1 MRIKEDDRPKK
12 RYPEEGKTH
21 YGVITE
27 YKYQSFTSKKT
38 GKPLKGLRITI
49 RPNDP
54 NYFSVSAFGWIGEDD
69 QGLYIYKGSVLEE
82 WIKRVLN
89 VPDLSTIRLDSII
102 GANCL
107 FTVKITKSENPD
119 THQVREFCNVTD
131 IMSLP
136 NNIPVMPAAVPN
148 MVNPVTGT
156 PVINPTYSGVPN
168 SGVQNTPIVPTYGIP
183 NPQINQSVPTSVPTH
198 SNITSG
204 GTRVQTKGAP
214 VDTLADGDLL

>member
-54 NYFSVSAFGWIGEDD
+54 NYFTVSAFGWIGEDD

-82 WIKRVLN
+82 WIKRILN
-89 VPDLSTIRLDSII
+89 VPDLSTARLDSII

-119 THQVREFCNVTD
+119 THQIKEFCNVTD

-136 NNIPVMPAAVPN
+136 NNIPVMPVAGSGVVNQVPN
-148 MVNPVTGT
+148 TGT
-156 PVINPTYSGVPN
+156 TVIDSTVNK
-168 SGVQNTPIVPTYGIP
+168 VPTYWAQNTQA
-183 NPQINQSVPTSVPTH
+183 NPVPPTTVPTH
-198 SNITSG
+198 PNVTSG
-204 GTRVQTKGAP
+204 GTRVQPKGAP
-214 VDTLADGDLL
+214 VDLLADGDLL

>member
-54 NYFSVSAFGWIGEDD
+54 NYFTVSAFGWIGEDD

-107 FTVKITKSENPD
+107 FTVKITKSEHPD
-119 THQVREFCNVTD
+119 THQIKEFCNVTD

-136 NNIPVMPAAVPN
+136 SNIPVMPAAAPN
-148 MVNPVTGT
+148 MVNQVPNAGTAAIDPTFNKIPTYWTQDTQVNPVT
-156 PVINPTYSGVPN
+156 PTA
-168 SGVQNTPIVPTYGIP
+168 
-183 NPQINQSVPTSVPTH
+183 VPTH
-198 SNITSG
+198 PNVTSG
-204 GTRVQTKGAP
+204 GTRVQTKSAP